1 MFLATPIRISIA
13 VVVLKAILL
22 KDNHKTKDNQNNKDQ
37 RGHVEAQS
45 PLAVSP
51 GSLQVSSHLHVPCLR
66 QREKKRKMNE

>member
-22 KDNHKTKDNQNNKDQ
+22 KDNHKTKDNQNNNDQ

-51 GSLQVSSHLHVPCLR
+51 GSLQVSDHLHVSCLR
-66 QREKKRKMNE
+66 QREKTER